1 MTEWATNAV
10 MLTQKICS
18 QLMAKINSFCKGDII
33 YSTACAGNRQITVL
47 REKLPDDNI
56 AMRFTAITED
66 SKRNSIQEMQ
76 YERFI
81 QTMAE
86 MVEKYQIGF
95 KN

>member
-10 MLTQKICS
+10 MLTQEICS

-33 YSTACAGNRQITVL
+33 YSTARAENRQITVL
-47 REKLPDDNI
+47 HKKQSDDNI
-56 AMRFTAITED
+56 AMRFTAITEG

-81 QTMAE
+81 RTMAE

-95 KN
+95 PN